1 MSALSSP
8 VVFGSSVSSIGVG
21 FGTAGLGG
29 NTIAAVTAALQ
40 EGFRN
45 FDTAEASWWY
55 DQAAVGYALKQ
66 FFSATSGETC
76 VDHQED
82 ALRLDQCST
91 TIDCGKHSIR
101 VSTKIPPWELLSS
114 THIRQRAADSRKEL
128 LGFCDPISLSDQGII
143 ANPFTEMSSYG
154 DVQDE
159 SSQVMIPY
167 PLDVYYIH
175 APKCWDGWHPNCDG
189 VTPDDTLDLR
199 EAWLAMEAVVG
210 LDHSAARIGLSNV
223 NAEELE
229 DIIEFVHERLQS
241 GQQEQYPPPRMP
253 DAVQIYADP
262 LDSAVELRQLCSHH
276 GIEFVSY
283 STLGTQHMRYENS
296 KNPVLQSKVIQRIAA
311 HHGRSTAEVVL
322 SWAIQNGMSVI
333 PRSGNAD
340 HINEL
345 AKLIHSPP
353 FLTIEEVASIDAM
366 NRR

>member
-1 MSALSSP
+1 MSVFSSP
-8 VVFGSSVSSIGVG
+8 AVFGSSVTSIGVG

-66 FFSATSGETC
+66 FFSVTNNETC
-76 VDHQED
+76 ADQQED
-82 ALRLDQCST
+82 VRSSK
-91 TIDCGKHSIR
+91 IECGKHSIR

-128 LGFCDPISLSDQGII
+128 LGFCDPISLSDPEMIS
-143 ANPFTEMSSYG
+143 NPFTELSSYG
-154 DVQDE
+154 DVRDE
-159 SSQVMIPY
+159 SSHGMIPY

-175 APKCWDGWHPNCDG
+175 APKCWDGWHPDCDG
-189 VTPDDTLDLR
+189 VSPDDTLDLR

-223 NAEELE
+223 NTEELK
-229 DIIEFVHERLQS
+229 DIIEFVHERLHGSEQD
-241 GQQEQYPPPRMP
+241 QYPPPRMP

-262 LDSAVELRQLCSHH
+262 LDSDVALRQLCSHH

-296 KNPVLQSKVIQRIAA
+296 RNPVLQSKVIQRIAA
-311 HHGRSTAEVVL
+311 HHGRSAAEVVL

-333 PRSGNAD
+333 PRSSKVE
-340 HINEL
+340 HIKEL

-353 FLTIEEVASIDAM
+353 FLTSEEVASIDAM
-366 NRR
+366 NRRR